1 MKTMTKKVK
10 LALAVMAGILAFAL
24 SADAKPSAPRDEAS
38 PRLTRKGAA
47 GHIDIRAGRKHFP
60 KDAEVSIERARP
72 DDVKRKIHEGW
83 GRRHRKGASPRRTRL
98 MAGGV
103 PEASPK
109 VLASYDIAIKS
120 GGSKWQPDAGDP
132 VRVTVELDAPVT
144 VGSTS
149 TLGVVHLAD
158 DGTVEEL
165 ESSRYGFVYDAT
177 RTLVK
182 AFWFDASGFSVYA
195 ITEENGTYSP
205 NRRLYDFYSLDFD
218 KFLEDGTTPNP
229 TYNTY
234 VPRYFTTAEGNKT
247 FRQIIKS
254 GEYLV
259 RPEVLP
265 SPLGRTFVGWYL
277 FSTNK
282 ANQTVEGVTYDAE
295 GYATTEFDFTQP
307 IVFADTPDGPEENH
321 GAREFVLR
329 AKFSREGYVIF
340 HEQQVGN
347 AWPITAVRRAAM
359 VESVEGN
366 VTNVVGTVQID
377 DLKVTYDD
385 TNDNPN
391 HDNSTPRMIFRGWS
405 ETPVEPGALTDTNGN
420 KIVILESPYVFSRVK
435 DTEARPRH
443 LFPVFV
449 NISWLTFKAAETG
462 QGATY
467 IPPRYYYQDEGTN
480 AFPVSTRTGY
490 VFNGWWTTSNDVAGV
505 TGVQVSTPAGA
516 LRTNFNATELAAIG
530 AWGGK
535 IENNNLMLTNNVTLY
550 GRWEMGKAKYTVVV
564 MRQSVEDSKDALTNS
579 YDFAFSVTNLVDT
592 ESTASVGSIYKELTT
607 RVDSSLNQGRDA
619 DSRITTAD
627 FKGFYYSGCD
637 DAATVKGD
645 GTTVLRV
652 YYDRYKVTYTF
663 NEYYS
668 YTPTTSTSGT
678 QYGIVSGEYVGL
690 TSYNGS
696 WYYYASGY
704 HAYTGTRYTR
714 SGTSWHPMQSLENST
729 MTGLYGQPLSSF
741 GYEWLI
747 SYKWMDNYSGNDAT
761 GTGMTYLDSFN
772 AISYPKT
779 TTDNTTHTIT
789 TPFFVDGDN
798 GNSEIIHVFQD
809 LNGNYSLDNSVTTY
823 GSANNGT
830 ALTFNFTD
838 KFEGFKVCGY
848 TRQTFT
854 ATPAT
859 QVEDG
864 DSASTQGYTLYV
876 YHERRKFTLTLCDSY
891 NLTPYSTAE
900 VYYGA
905 PLADYLPSAKPTPT
919 ESTMKAGYSF
929 TGWYSDQA
937 TSTKFN
943 FNTTMP
949 RNNLIAFAGW
959 ETEWYLIQIDPNKG
973 QLPAGQSTWF
983 WEPYNGDPIEEYAA
997 TTRSYTESL
1006 SGTWFYAIQNRA
1018 YYGYSDEYV
1027 SGEASARGAYYT
1039 KDPSDPAIVPDG
1051 KRYDQAVNAYR
1062 YAGWYEVDP
1071 DTGNETLYA
1080 FGQPVQRNTLLRLHW
1095 KHIGTY
1101 RLVYMPG
1108 IGTMNETDENEST
1121 FNILDAGVYADSSEI
1136 LVTRTA
1142 EPPPGY
1148 SFVGWRIRNGDD
1160 TVYHPGQSF
1169 LFNSAYTVTTL
1180 DENHKPVQQLVLDAV
1195 YSVVSTVSLTT
1206 DANGGWLDPEEA
1218 VTLPLAYPNAPSL
1231 ITNITDTA
1239 RTVSGMRNNAYGT
1252 LSNGD
1257 GYYCTVKDDEGNDVT
1272 LEFLGWN
1279 TKADGTGTHFD
1290 GGTFIGVDTLGTEGG
1305 ANTLYAE
1312 WGVKVYFDKNRD
1324 AGVWHKDLWQ
1334 AQSDTYT
1341 WDPDKEMY
1349 YQNTTLNGYATHPHI
1364 ALSSTTED
1372 EMFVLWST
1380 NRYTAV
1386 DQLTEFD
1393 FSQPITHPLTLYA
1406 RWNSF
1411 IRVPFHVVDATPV
1424 TPVLKD
1430 DEWLNEGNHRFK
1442 VGNYT
1447 DISFADEPSGYF
1459 HDVPATHEYAFTCV
1473 SSSTNTI
1480 SDAADRRIVRL
1491 YFNSDPAIRT
1501 TYVEYADGTSGPLP
1515 NDKEIYVV
1523 YYSNPRPIKIGYEKM
1538 ERNGG
1543 LTVVST
1549 NSASAAPGVIEV
1561 VADPTNV
1568 AVVAKTPMGYPVD
1581 SSSLKYYA
1589 YAIGETNATS
1599 SAQLKY
1605 ISAVKGTDGDRPVL
1619 WMRNTWRGLEFCTGD
1634 PDAENAVWN
1643 LISYE
1648 AQLYVV
1654 YFTSQTTVINF
1665 KELTVGTEADMSEQF
1680 EYVVAVSNVTTV
1692 VTNTQTG
1699 TLTGGRNTSN
1709 AYYGRTNGPFYT
1721 ESGQGPYY
1729 FTASDWTWG
1738 AVQADP
1744 HVVQSGLPIST
1755 YYLQNGGIEAVTL
1768 FSSIVDSNTWDEKI
1782 VKTNNG
1788 TGEWNS
1794 TVNLSI
1800 TRTKE
1805 VVTNA
1810 QMVVITQRPKEGFR
1824 TTNDIGDGAYV
1835 YTQTAAATNA
1845 AYKVIYTNTR
1855 EELPVELHVAFSQN
1869 GRIDHV
1875 DNVWRSETTNDYT
1888 VAVAL
1893 KEDGTFAVSV
1903 DDLEAKEN
1911 TLIRDGADLGDRRFM
1926 GIYYGKPDETDGA
1939 DENKVVIGGKVTSI
1953 GFVKPEGSEYYGL
1966 YLNGDM
1972 SLSLN
1977 EYRLYCVYC
1986 AMPRIY
1992 YVTTGANG
2000 ALTKRDTV
2008 TFEGN
2013 PVAMGNAEESAA
2025 AQGTLLEVSDEVFT
2039 VAVGGQTGFRVP
2051 PVLDGVQHASLNR
2064 VAFGAGADDVAS
2076 TNAMDVVTLGT
2087 SIRLKLEDSALKW
2100 SVDGETWGD
2109 FTGNPAL
2116 YAIYKELGHDLAISK
2131 ASLASDAD
2139 KTADSFT
2146 VTIRS
2151 ENLKSG
2157 VSYLATGYD
2166 TETVTPTADGVITLT
2181 ITNGSSII
2189 VHSLPNDNLSPYY
2202 VTEGTATGYAM
2213 TNVTVNGHIPLTP
2226 IENGVAMILERDY
2239 AVDFTNI
2246 KFYTVTFVNEDGT
2259 VISSLAYPYG
2269 TKPDEFT
2276 SGVDDPTKPM
2286 DATSIYRFDEWG
2298 PTFEPVGSNTTYTAE
2313 YKEIKIPQ
2321 AVQRAADT
2329 NIVVTLD
2336 ETTPQPTPEELK
2348 AREEALT
2355 NALAAAGIDINDPG
2369 YSENDA
2375 NDVLNA
2381 KDPNGLTR
2389 WENLVTGTDTN
2400 KPPLSTSVSTDET
2413 KVTVAMAED
2422 PGTKVDL
2429 GYAMLRDLRKYDEE
2443 TKKWNRVQ
2451 GPKPAGNPAFN
2462 IPLVDGEGKSIGA
2475 TGLYRVFTLLVPNTY
2490 QAITNEIPS
2499 TNIIGVLE
2507 VVSPHTNTVVA
2518 VPWKQLAS
2526 SPDLAKD
2533 ITVSNHVSTVNLTD
2547 GDSVYALKDDSISGG
2562 EVNSIY
2568 EMWTLTNGKWDNVT
2582 TVSAS
2587 GAEMSEASDVKRF
2600 PRTKAVWVQRQ
2611 NPLDKNGEPV
2621 PFFLVG
2627 QYEYKDVEIAVAGGS
2642 KADPGYTLVS
2652 VPSYKDFSINS
2663 LDWTGYA
2670 ATADST
2676 DFVRVVDGSQSLLL
2690 KWSAAQKAWC
2700 IEKSGGYITIGKMRI
2715 ARPGQLVPYETPLK
2729 AGTGFWFC
2737 RHGGEFTIKWTPAEE
2752 VK

>member
-10 LALAVMAGILAFAL
+10 LALAVMAGVLAFAL

-98 MAGGV
+98 MAGSA

-177 RTLVK
+177 RTLVT

-205 NRRLYDFYSLDFD
+205 NRRLYDFYSLDFN

-234 VPRYFTTAEGNKT
+234 VPRYFTTVEGNKT

-265 SPLGRTFVGWYL
+265 SPFGRTFIGWYL

-295 GYATTEFDFTQP
+295 GYATTKFDFTQP
-307 IVFADTPDGPEENH
+307 IVFADTPDGGDENH

-329 AKFSREGYVIF
+329 ARFSREGYVIF
-340 HEQQVGN
+340 HEQQVGS

-366 VTNVVGTVQID
+366 VTNVVGSVQID

-385 TNDNPN
+385 QNNN
-391 HDNSTPRMIFRGWS
+391 QNEHNNATPRMIFRGWS
-405 ETPVEPGALTDTNGN
+405 ETPVDPGALTDTNGN

-490 VFNGWWTTSNDVAGV
+490 IFNGWWTTSNDVAGV

-516 LRTNFNATELAAIG
+516 LRTNFNATERAAIG

-535 IENNNLMLTNNVTLY
+535 IENGNLMLTNNVTLY

-564 MRQSVEDSKDALTNS
+564 MRQSVEDDKDALTNS

-607 RVDSSLNQGRDA
+607 RVDSSLNQGRPA
-619 DSRITTAD
+619 DQLITTAD

-652 YYDRYKVTYTF
+652 YYDRYKVTYFFTGNGGEYTYIPSDSTSSGTYYITEDGVTF
-663 NEYYS
+663 TQQQLYYNDGKWYKNRTYHNSLFGGYYTYSNEY
-668 YTPTTSTSGT
+668 
-678 QYGIVSGEYVGL
+678 
-690 TSYNGS
+690 
-696 WYYYASGY
+696 
-704 HAYTGTRYTR
+704 TGVRYTR
-714 SGTSWHPMQSLENST
+714 EQVMT
-729 MTGLYGQPLSSF
+729 MTGLYGQPLLKY
-741 GYEWLI
+741 GYEWPVDYQWSVVGDS
-747 SYKWMDNYSGNDAT
+747 SY
-761 GTGMTYLDSFN
+761 MTYLETFN
-772 AISYPKT
+772 YIM
-779 TTDNTTHTIT
+779 TTDTTGHTMST
-789 TPFFVDGDN
+789 TFSYSGSSGDVPIWHVLQRLDGT
-798 GNSEIIHVFQD
+798 
-809 LNGNYSLDNSVTTY
+809 YSIEYDDTVVKTLSSG
-823 GSANNGT
+823 GS
-830 ALTFNFTD
+830 FNFTD
-838 KFEGFKVCGY
+838 KFEGFAVCGY
-848 TRQTFT
+848 TVNSFT
-854 ATPAT
+854 STPTKSKVAGT
-859 QVEDG
+859 SMDSG
-864 DSASTQGYTLYV
+864 DTNYSILYV
-876 YHERRKFTLTLCDSY
+876 YHERKKFTLTLCDSY

-919 ESTMKAGYSF
+919 ESTMQAGYSF

-1027 SGEASARGAYYT
+1027 SGEESARGAYYT

-1080 FGQPVQRNTLLRLHW
+1080 FGQPVQRNTFLRLHW

-1101 RLVYMPG
+1101 RLHYVPG
-1108 IGTMNETDENEST
+1108 IGKMNETDENEST

-1136 LVTRTA
+1136 IITRTA

-1195 YSVVSTVSLTT
+1195 YSAVSTVSLTT

-1218 VTLPLAYPNAPSL
+1218 VTLPLAYPNAPTL

-1364 ALSSTTED
+1364 DLSSTTED
-1372 EMFVLWST
+1372 ERFVFWST

-1386 DQLTEFD
+1386 DQLSEFD

-1406 RWNSF
+1406 RWDSF

-1447 DISFADEPSGYF
+1447 NISFADEPSEYF
-1459 HDVPATHEYAFTCV
+1459 HDVPDTHVYAFTCV

-1523 YYSNPRPIKIGYEKM
+1523 YYSNPRPIKIGYEQM

-1568 AVVAKTPMGYPVD
+1568 AVVAKTPMAYPVD

-1605 ISAVKGTDGDRPVL
+1605 ITAVKGTDGDRPVL
-1619 WMRNTWRGLEFCTGD
+1619 WLRNTWRGLEFCTGN

-1654 YFTSQTTVINF
+1654 YFTSQTTVVNF

-1680 EYVVAVSNVTTV
+1680 EYVVAISNVETIVTQQQQQTISGDYQTSSSPSYPYAV
-1692 VTNTQTG
+1692 KYSSNRTYYYKNNWSDWEVLTSTPSSPYYTMGGWVTNYLANGATESL
-1699 TLTGGRNTSN
+1699 TLFNAVSRSEGAESDPARNGRNGS
-1709 AYYGRTNGPFYT
+1709 
-1721 ESGQGPYY
+1721 YY
-1729 FTASDWTWG
+1729 FTRRRK
-1738 AVQADP
+1738 
-1744 HVVQSGLPIST
+1744 
-1755 YYLQNGGIEAVTL
+1755 VT
-1768 FSSIVDSNTWDEKI
+1768 
-1782 VKTNNG
+1782 
-1788 TGEWNS
+1788 
-1794 TVNLSI
+1794 I
-1800 TRTKE
+1800 T
-1805 VVTNA
+1805 TNA

-1824 TTNDIGDGAYV
+1824 TTNDIGDREYV

-1845 AYKVIYTNTR
+1845 AYTVTFTNTR
-1855 EELPVELHVAFSQN
+1855 KELPVELHVAFSQN

-1875 DNVWRSETTNDYT
+1875 DNAWRSETTNDYT

-1893 KEDGTFAVSV
+1893 KEDGTFAVSA
-1903 DDLEAKEN
+1903 DDLGAKKD
-1911 TLIRDGADLGDRRFM
+1911 TLIKDGADLGDRRFM

-1939 DENKVVIGGKVTSI
+1939 DENKVVIGGKVTSV

-1966 YLNGDM
+1966 YLNGDT

-1977 EYRLYCVYC
+1977 EYRLYCLYC

-2013 PVAMGNAEESAA
+2013 PVAMGNAEESVA

-2076 TNAMDVVTLGT
+2076 TNAMNVVTLGT
-2087 SIRLKLEDSALKW
+2087 SIRLKLKDSALKW

-2109 FTGNPAL
+2109 FTGNPAI
-2116 YAIYKELGHDLAISK
+2116 YAIYKEIGHDLTISK
-2131 ASLASDAD
+2131 ASLAADAD
-2139 KTADSFT
+2139 KAADKFT

-2157 VSYLATGYD
+2157 VSYLTTGYS
-2166 TETVTPTADGVITLT
+2166 TETVTPTAEGVITLT

-2213 TNVTVNGHIPLTP
+2213 TNVTVNGKIPLTP

-2239 AVDFTNI
+2239 AVEFTNI
-2246 KFYTVTFVNEDGT
+2246 KYYTVTFVNEDGT
-2259 VISSLAYPYG
+2259 EISSLAYPYG

-2276 SGVDDPTKPM
+2276 SGVEDPTKPM

-2298 PTFEPVGSNTTYTAE
+2298 PTFESVVSNTTYTAE

-2336 ETTPQPTPEELK
+2336 ETKPQPTPEELK

-2355 NALAAAGIDINDPG
+2355 NALAAAGIDINDPN

-2375 NDVLNA
+2375 NDVLNT

-2400 KPPLSTSVSTDET
+2400 EPPLSTSVSTDET
-2413 KVTVAMAED
+2413 KVTVKMEEV

-2429 GYAMLRDLRKYDEE
+2429 GYAILRDLRKYDEE
-2443 TKKWNRVQ
+2443 KKTWNRIA
-2451 GPKPAGNPAFN
+2451 GPELVGNPAFN
-2462 IPLVDGEGKSIGA
+2462 IRLVDEQGKSIGA

-2547 GDSVYALKDDSISGG
+2547 GDSVYALKDDTREGG
-2562 EVNSIY
+2562 ESDATY
-2568 EMWTLTNGKWDNVT
+2568 EMWKLENGTWSSAT
-2582 TVSAS
+2582 TVSTSGSES
-2587 GAEMSEASDVKRF
+2587 GASLMSVAEASDVKRF

-2627 QYEYKDVEIAVAGGS
+2627 QYEYKGVKIAVAGGS

-2652 VPSYKDFSINS
+2652 VPSYKDFSIND
-2663 LDWTGYA
+2663 LDWSGY
-2670 ATADST
+2670 TAERT
-2676 DFVRVVDGSQSLLL
+2676 DFIRVVNGSQSLLL
-2690 KWSAAQKAWC
+2690 KWSNGKWC
-2700 IEKSGGYITIGKMRI
+2700 TEEVKFRNGIPAGVKY
-2715 ARPGQLVPYETPLK
+2715 VPYETSLK

-2737 RHGGEFTIKWTPAEE
+2737 RHSGAFTITWEPEPAEKVE
-2752 VK
+2752 

>member
-1 MKTMTKKVK
+1 M
-10 LALAVMAGILAFAL
+10 
-24 SADAKPSAPRDEAS
+24 D
-38 PRLTRKGAA
+38 
-47 GHIDIRAGRKHFP
+47 
-60 KDAEVSIERARP
+60 
-72 DDVKRKIHEGW
+72 
-83 GRRHRKGASPRRTRL
+83 
-98 MAGGV
+98 
-103 PEASPK
+103 
-109 VLASYDIAIKS
+109 
-120 GGSKWQPDAGDP
+120 
-132 VRVTVELDAPVT
+132 
-144 VGSTS
+144 
-149 TLGVVHLAD
+149 
-158 DGTVEEL
+158 
-165 ESSRYGFVYDAT
+165 
-177 RTLVK
+177 
-182 AFWFDASGFSVYA
+182 
-195 ITEENGTYSP
+195 
-205 NRRLYDFYSLDFD
+205 
-218 KFLEDGTTPNP
+218 
-229 TYNTY
+229 
-234 VPRYFTTAEGNKT
+234 
-247 FRQIIKS
+247 
-254 GEYLV
+254 
-259 RPEVLP
+259 
-265 SPLGRTFVGWYL
+265 
-277 FSTNK
+277 
-282 ANQTVEGVTYDAE
+282 
-295 GYATTEFDFTQP
+295 
-307 IVFADTPDGPEENH
+307 
-321 GAREFVLR
+321 
-329 AKFSREGYVIF
+329 
-340 HEQQVGN
+340 
-347 AWPITAVRRAAM
+347 
-359 VESVEGN
+359 
-366 VTNVVGTVQID
+366 
-377 DLKVTYDD
+377 
-385 TNDNPN
+385 
-391 HDNSTPRMIFRGWS
+391 
-405 ETPVEPGALTDTNGN
+405 
-420 KIVILESPYVFSRVK
+420 
-435 DTEARPRH
+435 
-443 LFPVFV
+443 
-449 NISWLTFKAAETG
+449 
-462 QGATY
+462 
-467 IPPRYYYQDEGTN
+467 
-480 AFPVSTRTGY
+480 
-490 VFNGWWTTSNDVAGV
+490 
-505 TGVQVSTPAGA
+505 
-516 LRTNFNATELAAIG
+516 
-530 AWGGK
+530 
-535 IENNNLMLTNNVTLY
+535 
-550 GRWEMGKAKYTVVV
+550 
-564 MRQSVEDSKDALTNS
+564 
-579 YDFAFSVTNLVDT
+579 
-592 ESTASVGSIYKELTT
+592 
-607 RVDSSLNQGRDA
+607 
-619 DSRITTAD
+619 
-627 FKGFYYSGCD
+627 
-637 DAATVKGD
+637 
-645 GTTVLRV
+645 
-652 YYDRYKVTYTF
+652 
-663 NEYYS
+663 
-668 YTPTTSTSGT
+668 
-678 QYGIVSGEYVGL
+678 
-690 TSYNGS
+690 
-696 WYYYASGY
+696 
-704 HAYTGTRYTR
+704 
-714 SGTSWHPMQSLENST
+714 SLENPT
-729 MTGLYGQPLSSF
+729 MTGLYGQSLALL
-741 GYEWLI
+741 GYQWPI
-747 SYKWMDNYSGNDAT
+747 AYKWMDNYSGNDAT

-789 TPFFVDGDN
+789 TPFFVDGYN

-859 QVEDG
+859 QVKDG

-891 NLTPYSTAE
+891 NLTPYSEVE

-1080 FGQPVQRNTLLRLHW
+1080 FGQPVQRNTFLRLHW

-1101 RLVYMPG
+1101 RLHYVPG
-1108 IGTMNETDENEST
+1108 IGKMNETDENEST

-1136 LVTRTA
+1136 IITRTA

-1180 DENHKPVQQLVLDAV
+1180 DENHKPVLQLVLDAV
-1195 YSVVSTVSLTT
+1195 YSEVSTVSLTT

-1257 GYYCTVKDDEGNDVT
+1257 GYYCTVKDDKGNDVELT
-1272 LEFLGWN
+1272 FLGWN

-1290 GGTFIGVDTLGTEGG
+1290 GGTFIGVDTLDTANG

-1312 WGVKVYFDKNRD
+1312 WAVKVYFDKNRD
-1324 AGVWHKDLWQ
+1324 AGEWHDDLWQ

-1349 YQNTTLNGYATHPHI
+1349 YQTTTLNGYAKHPRI
-1364 ALSSTTED
+1364 PLTSTAED
-1372 EMFVLWST
+1372 EMFKLWST

-1386 DQLTEFD
+1386 DQLDEFD
-1393 FSQPITHPLTLYA
+1393 FSQPITQPITLYA
-1406 RWNSF
+1406 RWDSF

-1447 DISFADEPSGYF
+1447 NISFADEPSEYF

-1549 NSASAAPGVIEV
+1549 NSASAAPGIVDV
-1561 VADPTNV
+1561 VADPTNLAAV
-1568 AVVAKTPMGYPVD
+1568 ATAPMAYPVD

-1589 YAIGETNATS
+1589 YAIGETNATFG
-1599 SAQLKY
+1599 AQLKY
-1605 ISAVKGTDGDRPVL
+1605 ITDVKGTNNDRPAL
-1619 WMRNTWRGLEFCTGD
+1619 WLRNTWRGLEFCTGD
-1634 PDAENAVWN
+1634 PDTENAVWN
-1643 LISYE
+1643 RISYE

-1654 YFTSQTTVINF
+1654 YFTSQTTVVNF
-1665 KELTVGTEADMSEQF
+1665 NELTVGTEADMSEQF
-1680 EYVVAVSNVTTV
+1680 EYVVTVSNVTTTIV
-1692 VTNTQTG
+1692 QEQKRQI
-1699 TLTGGRNTSN
+1699 TGGYSRSSRAGGNYITVTTSNGKSYYFPRNTTWSESSPTVKSKDVRFEN
-1709 AYYGRTNGPFYT
+1709 SMVSTNYLV
-1721 ESGQGPYY
+1721 SGGVD
-1729 FTASDWTWG
+1729 S
-1738 AVQADP
+1738 
-1744 HVVQSGLPIST
+1744 
-1755 YYLQNGGIEAVTL
+1755 VTL
-1768 FSSIVDSNTWDEKI
+1768 FSQDATPVWPADWGTANIVVTDEGDYNWSMSGSYYSDI
-1782 VKTNNG
+1782 ILTQ
-1788 TGEWNS
+1788 
-1794 TVNLSI
+1794 
-1800 TRTKE
+1800 TRTRT
-1805 VVTNA
+1805 VLTTA

-1824 TTNDIGDGAYV
+1824 TTNDVGYGAYV
-1835 YTQTAAATNA
+1835 YTQTSAATNA
-1845 AYKVIYTNTR
+1845 LYTVTFTNTR
-1855 EELPVELHVAFSQN
+1855 KELPVELHVAFSQN

-1875 DNVWRSETTNDYT
+1875 DNAWRSETTNDYT

-1893 KEDGTFAVSV
+1893 KEDGTFAVSA
-1903 DDLEAKEN
+1903 DDLGAKRN
-1911 TLIRDGADLGDRRFM
+1911 TLIKDGADLGDRRFM

-1939 DENKVVIGGKVTSI
+1939 DENKVVIGGKVTSV

-1966 YLNGDM
+1966 YLNGDT

-2025 AQGTLLEVSDEVFT
+2025 AQGTLLEVSDKVFT

-2076 TNAMDVVTLGT
+2076 TNAMNVVTLGT

-2100 SVDGETWGD
+2100 SVDGATWGD
-2109 FTGNPAL
+2109 FTGNPAI
-2116 YAIYKELGHDLAISK
+2116 YAIYKEIGHDLTISK
-2131 ASLASDAD
+2131 ASLAADAD
-2139 KTADSFT
+2139 KAADEFT

-2151 ENLKSG
+2151 ENLKSS
-2157 VSYLATGYD
+2157 VSYLTTGYS
-2166 TETVTPTADGVITLT
+2166 TETVTPTAEGVITLT
-2181 ITNGSSII
+2181 IKNGSSII

-2213 TNVTVNGHIPLTP
+2213 TNVTVNGKIPLTP

-2239 AVDFTNI
+2239 AVEFTNI
-2246 KFYTVTFVNEDGT
+2246 KYYTVTFVNEDGT
-2259 VISSLAYPYG
+2259 EISSLAYPYD
-2269 TKPDEFT
+2269 TTPDEFT
-2276 SGVDDPTKPM
+2276 SGVEDPTKPM
-2286 DATSIYRFDEWG
+2286 DETSIYRFDEWG
-2298 PTFEPVGSNTTYTAE
+2298 PTLEKVGSNTTYTAE

-2329 NIVVTLD
+2329 NLVVTLD
-2336 ETTPQPTPEELK
+2336 EEKPQPTPEELK

-2355 NALAAAGIDINDPG
+2355 NALAAAGIDINDPN

-2381 KDPNGLTR
+2381 TDPNGLTR

-2413 KVTVAMAED
+2413 KVTVKMEEV

-2429 GYAMLRDLRKYDEE
+2429 GYAILRDLRKYDEE
-2443 TKKWNRVQ
+2443 KKTWNRIA
-2451 GPKPAGNPAFN
+2451 GPEPVGNPAFD
-2462 IPLVDGEGKSIGA
+2462 IPLVDEQGKSSGA

-2526 SPDLAKD
+2526 DPAIAAD
-2533 ITVSNHVSTVNLTD
+2533 IAVSNHVSTVNLTN
-2547 GDSVYALKDDSISGG
+2547 GDSVYALKDDSSKGG
-2562 EVNSIY
+2562 ESDSTY
-2568 EMWTLTNGKWDNVT
+2568 EMWKLENGKWSSTT
-2582 TVSAS
+2582 TVSTS
-2587 GAEMSEASDVKRF
+2587 GADSGVSVMSVAEEPDVKRF

-2611 NPLDKNGEPV
+2611 KPLDASGATV

-2627 QYEYKDVEIAVAGGS
+2627 QYESKGVEIAIAGGT
-2642 KADPGYTLVS
+2642 AAEPGYTLVS
-2652 VPSYKDFSINS
+2652 VPSYKDFGIND

-2676 DFVRVVDGSQSLLL
+2676 DFVRVVDGSRSFLL
-2690 KWSAAQKAWC
+2690 KWSNGKWC
-2700 IEKSGGYITIGKMRI
+2700 TEGSVTDWRGRT
-2715 ARPGQLVPYETPLK
+2715 RPGFIPYETPLK

-2737 RHGGEFTIKWTPAEE
+2737 RHGGAFTIKWTPGEE